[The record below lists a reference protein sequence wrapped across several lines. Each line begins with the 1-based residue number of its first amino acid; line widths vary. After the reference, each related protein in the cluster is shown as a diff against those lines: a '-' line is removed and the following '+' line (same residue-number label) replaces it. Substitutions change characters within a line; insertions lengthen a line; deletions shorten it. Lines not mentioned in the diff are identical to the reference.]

1 MPERLQKY
9 LARCGVAS
17 RRKAEEYILA
27 GRISINGTFVRQ
39 LGTQVSENDTIF
51 FDGKLVKPQKQL
63 VYYVLNKPK
72 GVITTSS
79 DEQGRQ
85 TVLDFLPR
93 AYRLVACGRLDA
105 ASRGLVILT
114 NDGEF
119 CNELTHPS
127 KEHDKEYVVT
137 ASINKGPEIEQRLTN
152 IEQGIMLDSGKTAP
166 AMIEAVKRKGNEIQF
181 HIILHEGRNRQI
193 RRMCSAVGLDVVDLE
208 RVRVG
213 KLKLGNLPPGKWQQI
228 RREDVL

>member
-17 RRKAEEYILA
+17 RRKAEEFISA
-27 GRISINGTFVRQ
+27 GRVSINGTFVRA
-39 LGTQVSENDTIF
+39 LGTLVSETDTIF

-63 VYYVLNKPK
+63 VYYALNKPK

-85 TVLDFLPR
+85 TVLDFVPR
-93 AYRLVACGRLDA
+93 TYRLVACGRLDA

-114 NDGEF
+114 NDGDF

-127 KEHDKEYVVT
+127 KQHDKEYVVSAT
-137 ASINKGPEIEQRLTN
+137 INKGPLLEQRLGKM
-152 IEQGIMLDSGKTAP
+152 EQGMTLDDGATAP
-166 AMIEAVKRKGNEIQF
+166 VKIEAVRRQGQEIQF
-181 HIILHEGRNRQI
+181 HMTLHEGRNRQI
-193 RRMCSAVGLDVVDLE
+193 RRMCSAVGLDVVDLQ

-213 KLKLGNLPPGKWQQI
+213 KLKLGNLPSGKWQQI
-228 RREDVL
+228 RREEVL